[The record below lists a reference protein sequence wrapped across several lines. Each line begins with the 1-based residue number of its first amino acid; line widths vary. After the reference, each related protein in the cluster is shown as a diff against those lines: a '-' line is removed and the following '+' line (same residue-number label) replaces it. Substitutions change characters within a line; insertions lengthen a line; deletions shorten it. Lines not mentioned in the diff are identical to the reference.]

1 MIRRQ
6 IQAINKAPKVLKRYY
21 SSSVETKLSYYHRI
35 EGEPFKYITV
45 GELLENAAKK
55 YGEKI
60 SLITYSEK
68 KRISF
73 AETLEKVV
81 KNLCYIQL
89 LIINF
94 LIKG

>member
-1 MIRRQ
+1 MIRNYF
-6 IQAINKAPKVLKRYY
+6 QAINSIPKFTKRFC
-21 SSSVETKLSYYHRI
+21 SSSISNRLSYYHRI

-45 GELLENAAKK
+45 GELLQNAAEK

-73 AETLEKVV
+73 AETLEKVAE
-81 KNLCYIQL
+81 
-89 LIINF
+89 F
-94 LIKG
+94 

>member
-1 MIRRQ
+1 MLRKYS
-6 IQAINKAPKVLKRYY
+6 KASNSILKVLQRSL
-21 SSSVETKLSYYHRI
+21 SSQTANKLSYYHRS
-35 EGEPFKYITV
+35 EGESFKYITV
-45 GELLENAAKK
+45 GKLLQNAAEN

-81 KNLCYIQL
+81 RGLSS
-89 LIINF
+89 
-94 LIKG
+94 

>member
-6 IQAINKAPKVLKRYY
+6 IQAINKVPIVFKRFY
-21 SSSVETKLSYYHRI
+21 SSSIETKLSYYHRA
-35 EGEPFKYITV
+35 EGESFKYITV
-45 GELLENAAKK
+45 GELLQKSAEK

-81 KNLCYIQL
+81 EFWC
-89 LIINF
+89 
-94 LIKG
+94 